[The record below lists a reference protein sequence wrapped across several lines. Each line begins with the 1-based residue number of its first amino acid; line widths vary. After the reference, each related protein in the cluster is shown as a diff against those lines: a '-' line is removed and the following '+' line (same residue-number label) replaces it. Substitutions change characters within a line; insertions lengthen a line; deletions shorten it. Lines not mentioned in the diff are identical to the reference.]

1 MAVFEPVTAVAS
13 SLSGTQ
19 SRLQTFPE
27 HRGALNE
34 DAAQTRVPLLFKVVS
49 TVGDVSFRRHEVK
62 VHTTEK
68 RRTCHVC
75 GKVFSDSAAV
85 KRHIKVTADA
95 VL

>member
-1 MAVFEPVTAVAS
+1 M
-13 SLSGTQ
+13 
-19 SRLQTFPE
+19 
-27 HRGALNE
+27 
-34 DAAQTRVPLLFKVVS
+34 PLLFNVVS

-95 VL
+95 VP